1 MSSRPLSF
9 YATPGASAFGS
20 LGQLPPD
27 HDEFPGLT
35 MAEYVRLPCSRL
47 LEPKTFVHGEFLNN
61 KWGDTPE
68 VQAFLVLAILYEP
81 EKPEAVIVWG
91 FWASDIDGE
100 NSSMALSYDLKGI
113 FKGDPLSGETVK
125 KMDDKEQVFDVNW
138 PGKLALNSI
147 DPSIKVHARYAAY
160 HARDV
165 DNVALSA
172 VVHSVKYGK
181 RKSYVRIEPLPDDDT
196 FTIDMLVDLVP
207 KPAWLKFPD
216 KRCGPSGVRADALGQ
231 IGERFPLFEQADLV
245 EVAEIVF
252 VFVREHVRV
261 VRLEGDARRPRFSR
275 RV

>member
-68 VQAFLVLAILYEP
+68 VQAFLVLAILYHP

-100 NSSMALSYDLKGI
+100 NSSMALSYDLRG
-113 FKGDPLSGETVK
+113 
-125 KMDDKEQVFDVNW
+125 
-138 PGKLALNSI
+138 
-147 DPSIKVHARYAAY
+147 
-160 HARDV
+160 
-165 DNVALSA
+165 
-172 VVHSVKYGK
+172 
-181 RKSYVRIEPLPDDDT
+181 
-196 FTIDMLVDLVP
+196 
-207 KPAWLKFPD
+207 
-216 KRCGPSGVRADALGQ
+216 
-231 IGERFPLFEQADLV
+231 
-245 EVAEIVF
+245 
-252 VFVREHVRV
+252 
-261 VRLEGDARRPRFSR
+261 
-275 RV
+275 